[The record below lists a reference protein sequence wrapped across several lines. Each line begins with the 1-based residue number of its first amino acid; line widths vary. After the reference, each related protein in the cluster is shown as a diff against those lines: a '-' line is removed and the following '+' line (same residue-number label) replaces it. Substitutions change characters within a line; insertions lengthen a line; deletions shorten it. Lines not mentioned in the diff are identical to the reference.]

1 MTAFSVWKFDTP
13 EGAAHTESLLEDA
26 QRDQLIKIVDHAVVS
41 WPAGSKEPTVKQ
53 GHEDRWRGTAWGA
66 FWGLFVGAIMTVAV
80 VGLAAGA
87 GLGVL
92 AKATEKL
99 GISEEQLRSI
109 GEGIT
114 EGTSALFLVTE
125 NANLDRLG
133 ERMRG
138 VHMKLMQTNLTD
150 VEQSL
155 LRESLES

>member
-1 MTAFSVWKFDTP
+1 MTAFSVWKFETP
-13 EGAAHTESLLEDA
+13 EGAAHVESLLEDA
-26 QRDQLIKIVDHAVVS
+26 QRDQLVKIIDHAVVT
-41 WPAGSKEPTVKQ
+41 WPMGANEPSVKQ

-66 FWGLFVGAIMTVAV
+66 FWGLFVGAIMTVPV

-99 GISEEQLRSI
+99 GITEEQLRSI
-109 GEGIT
+109 GSEIT

-125 NANLDRLG
+125 EADLDRLG

-138 VHMKLMQTNLTD
+138 VHMKLLQTNLTD
-150 VEQSL
+150 VERTL
-155 LRESLES
+155 LSETLGS